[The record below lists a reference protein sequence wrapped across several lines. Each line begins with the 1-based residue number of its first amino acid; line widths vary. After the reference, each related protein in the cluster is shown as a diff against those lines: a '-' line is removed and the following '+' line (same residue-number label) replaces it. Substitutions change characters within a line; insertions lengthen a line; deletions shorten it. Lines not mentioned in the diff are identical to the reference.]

1 MTPPWLP
8 LPTELPGRGDE
19 LATLA
24 RFLGEGGLVGVEG
37 APGVGK
43 TTLAGAAARASGRPL
58 FAVSMRCCRDDN
70 DAQRA
75 LGDAAGSVPVGD
87 EGALVATMRARE
99 GLLVVVDDVES
110 DTILRAVERL
120 LAAVPGSA
128 ALILSESP
136 MVAASVAVAEVGG
149 QPQGTALLARLGDAL
164 GVEPRRAL
172 EALGPEAARVAG
184 WPAGLA
190 AGTIERVPTA
200 ALRADLRGR
209 AVLRRGIAARLD
221 VPAPTPEA
229 ARRSVQPLVDLARGA
244 HLAAVPDVR
253 DIFVLR
259 QLAASSTDPTGRAE
273 LAAAEARLLLVFG
286 QPAAA
291 GACLAA
297 ASGGGAAGE
306 ALLAAARSELGFH
319 LGDLDA
325 AWVHALAAADAFGAA
340 GSAAGRASLWR
351 RVAERLTE
359 RAEVQRAEEAWRRTR
374 QASRLLGDS
383 TGLAAALRGAASL
396 ALSRGEWIGAGALHE
411 EAAAADTTAQERLNL
426 RLGEAALGLVRGE
439 HASVRRALE
448 SLSPSATED
457 ALFGANLARRLGD
470 ALLRDGDHES
480 AILAAERS
488 AGLYAAL
495 GEIVAAGSAWRLGAD
510 ALALAGRLREAHE
523 HYEKALR
530 LQLRCRDWNGLARTL
545 DHAALLADSPGSPER
560 GRVLREQ
567 RVAVQRARGAGP
579 S

>member
-8 LPTELPGRGDE
+8 LPTELPGREDE
-19 LATLA
+19 LAVLA
-24 RFLGEGGLVGVEG
+24 RMLADGGIVGIDG

-58 FAVSMRCCRDDN
+58 FAVSMLCCRDDN

-75 LGDAAGSVPVGD
+75 LGDAAGTSPVGD
-87 EGALVATMRARE
+87 EGALAAAMRSRP
-99 GLLVVVDDVES
+99 GLLVIVDDVEC
-110 DTILRAVERL
+110 IGVLAAVERL
-120 LAAVPGSA
+120 LAAVSGSA
-128 ALILSESP
+128 ALIVSEAP
-136 MVAASVAVAEVGG
+136 LVAPSVPLGEVGG
-149 QPQGTALLARLGDAL
+149 HPSGTALLSRLGEQL
-164 GVEPRRAL
+164 GVEPGGAL
-172 EALGPEAARVAG
+172 AALGPAAALLAG
-184 WPAGLA
+184 WPSGLA
-190 AGTIERVPTA
+190 AGTVDRVPTA
-200 ALRADLRGR
+200 ALRADLRDR
-209 AVLRRGIAARLD
+209 CVLRRGIAVRLD
-221 VPAPTPEA
+221 VVPPAPDA
-229 ARRSVQPLVDLARGA
+229 ARRSVQPIVDLARGA
-244 HLAAVPDVR
+244 HLAAIPDVR

-259 QLAASSTDPTGRAE
+259 QLATLVSEPTGRAE
-273 LAAAEARLLLVFG
+273 LAAAEARCLLVFG
-286 QPAAA
+286 QPDAAA
-291 GACLAA
+291 TCLAS
-297 ASGGGAAGE
+297 ASGGGGAGD
-306 ALLAAARSELGFH
+306 ALLAATRSEIGFH

-340 GSAAGRASLWR
+340 GDAAGRASLWR

-359 RAEVQRAEEAWRRTR
+359 RGEVQRAEEAWRRTR
-374 QASRLLGDS
+374 QASRLLGDT

-411 EAAAADTTAQERLNL
+411 EAAAADTAVHERLNL

-439 HASVRRALE
+439 HASVRRALDA
-448 SLSPSATED
+448 LSPVAGED
-457 ALFGANLARRLGD
+457 ALFRANLARRRAD
-470 ALLRDGDHES
+470 ALFRGGDHES
-480 AILAAERS
+480 AILEAER
-488 AGLYAAL
+488 AAALYGAL

-545 DHAALLADSPGSPER
+545 DHAALLADSLALPER
-560 GRVLREQ
+560 ARLLREQ